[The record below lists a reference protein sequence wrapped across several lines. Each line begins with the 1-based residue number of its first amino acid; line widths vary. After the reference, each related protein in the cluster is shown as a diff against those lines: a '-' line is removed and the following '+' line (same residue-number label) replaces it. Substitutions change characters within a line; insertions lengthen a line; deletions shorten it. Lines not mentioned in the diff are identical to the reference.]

1 MRKLLIVLAFCLV
14 FSPVL
19 AQKKKE
25 GDLPSMVILP
35 PVLRTEVTTGR
46 GNNNINPM
54 EVYSKIYPRLPNESK
69 KRKWEFSIIAPKDLA
84 ATYLQVAKEPHNQR
98 EDYKFGLLKPLAEKL
113 EVRYITIFAINQMTA
128 YQSDNTVV
136 AMAKG
141 RANIEVFVYDREVN
155 EYVWQKNQEAKSSH
169 FSPYNSG
176 SLSARLEHSLQM
188 ALSDALTPFSKGERV
203 KVERPVSNV
212 VATVQ
217 KVLGDGKRVLLD
229 VGKTQNVGVGDTF
242 KSIESDAEIKVVEVL
257 ENGSIAEITKGTP
270 KEKEVFK

>member
-1 MRKLLIVLAFCLV
+1 
-14 FSPVL
+14 
-19 AQKKKE
+19 
-25 GDLPSMVILP
+25 
-35 PVLRTEVTTGR
+35 
-46 GNNNINPM
+46 M